1 MNAAKRENFEIWIGA
16 AISIALIVVVSLVFS
31 PARLGAGSYEV
42 TARFNRADGI
52 KIGSLVRAAGVD
64 VGQIEKLRLDE
75 NFRAVAVLRINSG
88 VLLDTDATAS
98 IVTDGL
104 FGSKFVQLDVGA
116 GDEVIGNGQEIAF
129 TEDSLV
135 LDDLLELI
143 ISRARQAR
151 AGASGGATENQP

>member
-1 MNAAKRENFEIWIGA
+1 MRPATRVVPK
-16 AISIALIVVVSLVFS
+16 ALLTVVDRPDPL
-31 PARLGAGSYEV
+31 YYI

-52 KIGSLVRAAGVD
+52 KIGRLVRAAGVD

-88 VLLDTDATAS
+88 VVLDTDATAS